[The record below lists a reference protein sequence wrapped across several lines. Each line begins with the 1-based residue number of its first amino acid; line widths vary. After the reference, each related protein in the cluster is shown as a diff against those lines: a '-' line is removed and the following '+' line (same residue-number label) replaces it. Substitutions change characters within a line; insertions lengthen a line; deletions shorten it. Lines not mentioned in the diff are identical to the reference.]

1 MRDESQT
8 PVEQKNELTV
18 FTEKKL
24 VKINEYLEPLNE
36 KSKKYLD
43 EAESV
48 IIGDEIGYKEIYNKA
63 VESKNLMDEAE
74 GRRVVIVKPFNGFVN
89 TVNDAFR
96 TQSKNFENA
105 IKGFKKAMM
114 TYDEVQ
120 RKKAAEEQRK
130 KDEEAKRK
138 ADELA
143 EKARLEQ
150 EKADRAREEAKKAK
164 DEADRLAIQ
173 GNIDEAEKLIEDAKK
188 LDKQADKLET
198 KAETLQEK
206 SDVVLETAPVVVAE
220 IVRMPGSAKSQ
231 TWKYRIKDENKIP
244 REYLIPNEKL
254 LASIA
259 KSSKGTVKIEGI
271 EFYPENTM
279 SVRRK

>member
-1 MRDESQT
+1 MRDETQIT
-8 PVEQKNELTV
+8 EQKNELTIY
-18 FTEKKL
+18 TESKL
-24 VKINEYLEPLNE
+24 VKINEYLNPLNE

-48 IIGDEIGYKEIYNKA
+48 IIGDAIGYEEIYNKA
-63 VESKNLMDEAE
+63 AESKNLMEEAD
-74 GRRVVIVKPFNGFVN
+74 GKRKAMVSPFNGFVDK
-89 TVNDAFR
+89 VNAAFK
-96 TQSKNFENA
+96 TQNSNFKRA
-105 IKGFKKAMM
+105 IDGFKKAMM
-114 TYDEVQ
+114 TYDEIQ
-120 RKKAAEEQRK
+120 SRKAADEQRK
-130 KDEEAKRK
+130 KDEEAKKK

-150 EKADRAREEAKKAK
+150 EKADKAREEAQRSK

-206 SDVVLETAPVVVAE
+206 SEVVLETAPVVVAE
-220 IVRMPGSAKSQ
+220 TVKMFGSAKKQ
-231 TWKYRIKDENKIP
+231 VWKYRIKDETKIP
-244 REYLIPNEKL
+244 REYLIPNDKL
-254 LASIA
+254 LSDIA